1 MIALSHI
8 TKRYGRTCALEDL
21 SFTAP
26 KGQIIGLLGQ
36 NGAGKTTTLNILTGY
51 LPPSGGS
58 VAVGG
63 FDLLREPRR
72 AKGLMGYLPEKPP
85 LYDEMTVE
93 SYLKFCCR
101 LKEVAKSAIPGHVA
115 EILKTTGLEA
125 VAHRPLGH
133 LSKGYRQ
140 RAGIAQALCGAPEVL
155 VLDEPT
161 VGLDPKQV
169 VEIRGLIRELGKSHT
184 VIFSSHILQEVQQ
197 LCSRVIILHEGRMAR
212 DVDLTAIQSHP
223 RKWRLTVAMN
233 EKKLAPSLSTLPGV
247 TRLKVLPT
255 FDTAVTEAILES
267 DSEDLPRRLFTLLCG
282 LDAPILRLTPMA
294 DTLEEIFLEATAS
307 REEVRP

>member
-1 MIALSHI
+1 
-8 TKRYGRTCALEDL
+8 
-21 SFTAP
+21 
-26 KGQIIGLLGQ
+26 
-36 NGAGKTTTLNILTGY
+36 
-51 LPPSGGS
+51 
-58 VAVGG
+58 
-63 FDLLREPRR
+63 
-72 AKGLMGYLPEKPP
+72 
-85 LYDEMTVE
+85 
-93 SYLKFCCR
+93 
-101 LKEVAKSAIPGHVA
+101 
-115 EILKTTGLEA
+115 
-125 VAHRPLGH
+125 
-133 LSKGYRQ
+133 
-140 RAGIAQALCGAPEVL
+140 
-155 VLDEPT
+155 
-161 VGLDPKQV
+161 V